1 MHKVQRNGRK
11 RERPRDRGLAAV
23 KESAGSNRKVASS
36 RSDSD
41 GQKPSASADWR
52 STRQSRIRKES
63 AMKGITFVGLDAHK
77 RAINV
82 AMLLPGEEKPIEW
95 QSLNETAALKRML
108 RRIEREAPGEVRICY
123 EAGPCGYA
131 LQRQIT
137 AGSQASCMVVAPS
150 LIPVKSGDRVKT
162 DRRDARKLAFLMR
175 AGMLTEVQPPT
186 EADEAARDL
195 CRARED
201 AREDL
206 LRCRHRLNKFLLRRG
221 IVFTAGKRPWTM
233 AHRQWLHRLRFD
245 DSCDQAVFSDYLL
258 AIEQLEQRLQGF
270 VARLELLAQH
280 ESYREPVAA
289 LRCFRGID
297 TITAVS
303 IVAELH
309 SFARFASP
317 RKLMAFLGLV
327 PSEHSSGQR
336 RRLGAI
342 TKTGNSHVRRLLIEA
357 AWSYRHRPR
366 VGTLARR
373 RKGQSPRVIAIADRA
388 MHRLHRRYERMT
400 MRGMPS
406 QKATTAIAREL
417 VGFLWAALWPLAHGG
432 RMPLAS

>member
-11 RERPRDRGLAAV
+11 RERLGDRAV
-23 KESAGSNRKVASS
+23 TTVKGRAGSNRKVASS
-36 RSDSD
+36 KSDSD
-41 GQKPSASADWR
+41 GRRPSTTADWR
-52 STRQSRIRKES
+52 SKRQSRIRKEP
-63 AMKGITFVGLDAHK
+63 AVKGITFVGLDAHK
-77 RAINV
+77 SSINV
-82 AMLLPGEEKPIEW
+82 AMLLPGEEKAIEW
-95 QSLNETAALKRML
+95 QVVNEPAALRRML

-137 AGSQASCMVVAPS
+137 AGSEASCMVVAPS
-150 LIPVKSGDRVKT
+150 LIPIKSGERVKT

-175 AGMLTEVQPPT
+175 ARMLTEVQPPT
-186 EADEAARDL
+186 QADEAARDL

-221 IVFTAGKRPWTM
+221 IVFTLGKRPWTM
-233 AHRQWLHRLRFD
+233 AHRQWLHHLRFD
-245 DSCDQAVFSDYLL
+245 DTCDQAVFADYLL

-270 VARLELLAQH
+270 VDRLELLAQQD
-280 ESYREPVAA
+280 SYREPVAA

-309 SFARFASP
+309 SFVRFTSP

-327 PSEHSSGQR
+327 PSEHTSGQR

-357 AWSYRHRPR
+357 AWSYRHHPR

-373 RKGQSPRVIAIADRA
+373 RKGQSPRIIAIADHA
-388 MHRLHRRYERMT
+388 MHRLYRRYTGMT

-406 QKATTAIAREL
+406 QKATVAIAREL
-417 VGFLWAALWPLAHGG
+417 VGFLWAALWPLANGS
-432 RMPLAS
+432 RVPLAS